1 MVSDFNPDEVR
12 LDYISRILVDHVL
25 SFTFV
30 SNRGHLVGRVPHIVN
45 DFPSLQQLPDI
56 HTHTRTHTQR
66 HRGSR
71 SQHDDTSSTLIT
83 PTSLITIRDY
93 DKVCF
98 YLADRHSHYTL
109 TQGRNQDN
117 LDKIMKK
124 KIQLLVQHVGNTLL
138 RMSPRG
144 IKQQDRKT
152 NGGDKLFFM
161 IRKNFFFF
169 FTALPFY
176 GCVKVFQVF

>member
-83 PTSLITIRDY
+83 PTSLITIPTRF
-93 DKVCF
+93 VF
-98 YLADRHSHYTL
+98 IWL
-109 TQGRNQDN
+109 TDTV
-117 LDKIMKK
+117 I
-124 KIQLLVQHVGNTLL
+124 TLL
-138 RMSPRG
+138 HRG
-144 IKQQDRKT
+144 EIKT
-152 NGGDKLFFM
+152 
-161 IRKNFFFF
+161 I
-169 FTALPFY
+169 
-176 GCVKVFQVF
+176 